1 MSRVWGTEDFD
12 DNNLDDIYDL
22 YLYFYLIFMICDIIH
37 FQGFQNKKFSGP
49 ACFETKF
56 EGMCRVWGT
65 EAHQRIGWTTGVKEE
80 PPLLMILMIT
90 INDNNFEDIL

>member
-1 MSRVWGTEDFD
+1 MLLFSK
-12 DNNLDDIYDL
+12 
-22 YLYFYLIFMICDIIH
+22 
-37 FQGFQNKKFSGP
+37 QNQVSFSGP